1 MYARVTTY
9 RVDPAKLGEMVA
21 SIDEIKAKM
30 AEISGMLMA
39 YSAWNDDGAGVVTA
53 VYESEAAA
61 EAAKPQIGAVWA
73 GLEGLLTAAPR
84 LKPSATSRKCAE

>member
-53 VYESEAAA
+53 IYESEAAA

-73 GLEGLLTAAPR
+73 GLEGLLTAVPETQTFSNVEKMR
-84 LKPSATSRKCAE
+84 